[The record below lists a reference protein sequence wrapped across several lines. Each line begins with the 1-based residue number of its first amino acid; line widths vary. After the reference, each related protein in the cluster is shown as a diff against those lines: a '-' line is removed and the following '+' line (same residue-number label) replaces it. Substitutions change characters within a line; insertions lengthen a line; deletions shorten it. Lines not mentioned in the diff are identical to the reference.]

1 MVPRYASFTLAELY
15 LHHFLSW
22 AILPSP
28 SLVPSHLWSLAWSQ
42 NLPGYLAPSLHPPP
56 WPHEHLPC
64 QNSQGFLYTHS
75 AVLSIKALVAHN
87 SDHSFH
93 LHLPFP
99 LVHQLPCLHLP
110 KSYLSLASLGFP
122 WPPAP
127 QLVYLS
133 TGFIDRGYARVCS
146 SMHSTP
152 ELVPKALRAHKN
164 QAATVPEVTDI
175 SSLCSFNTYHLASF
189 CLLDNDKQ
197 HYLLTKCPRPCS
209 IKCLH
214 WHTLYHPTS
223 YLPLPCLNPSYCHSW
238 ITFVCWEGCLLSL

>member
-1 MVPRYASFTLAELY
+1 MLEGLTS
-15 LHHFLSW
+15 
-22 AILPSP
+22 
-28 SLVPSHLWSLAWSQ
+28 SLL
-42 NLPGYLAPSLHPPP
+42 
-56 WPHEHLPC
+56 
-64 QNSQGFLYTHS
+64 
-75 AVLSIKALVAHN
+75 
-87 SDHSFH
+87 
-93 LHLPFP
+93 
-99 LVHQLPCLHLP
+99 
-110 KSYLSLASLGFP
+110 SYLRKYKFSAFLPITSKKRICLTLGGMYVP
-122 WPPAP
+122 VG

-238 ITFVCWEGCLLSL
+238 ITFVC